1 MKAIAVYLR
10 TMQFIA
16 HRAHIETHGSTFFE
30 DHKFLGKAYEE
41 YQSAYDAV
49 IERMKGLGEQPD
61 INAITLEAAET
72 AAQVKD
78 TIAVKLMKCLYG
90 CEITLCKLIK
100 HESPKVSVGTQNRLA
115 GIADESEVRQY
126 KLKQRTLP

>member
-30 DHKFLGKAYEE
+30 DHKFLGKAYED

-49 IERMKGLGEQPD
+49 VERMKSVEKPD

-72 AAQVKD
+72 AAKVKD
-78 TIAVKLMKCLYG
+78 TVAYDLMKCLYG
-90 CEITLCKLIK
+90 CEVTLCKLIK
-100 HESPKVSVGTQNRLA
+100 IESPKASVGTQNLLA

-126 KLKQRTLP
+126 KLKQRTLS